1 MTFCLGLIIARI
13 LIVAALTVIKELT
26 NQIFQHHGG
35 LGVLDSAAVFK
46 DSRPEVRVFKT
57 DVQRQVLL
65 AQQARGADRQRTGI
79 RDMVVALID
88 IELHAWQIGFRIERN
103 VRYPPHYHAA
113 DAHRRTRLQAA
124 DVIESR
130 IKAISRLGA

>member
-1 MTFCLGLIIARI
+1 MRRAGCRRRVSMTFCSGLIIARI

-35 LGVLDSAAVFK
+35 LSVLDSAAVFK

-65 AQQARGADRQRTGI
+65 ASRPEVRIANELVSGI
-79 RDMVVALID
+79 WL
-88 IELHAWQIGFRIERN
+88 
-103 VRYPPHYHAA
+103 
-113 DAHRRTRLQAA
+113 
-124 DVIESR
+124 
-130 IKAISRLGA
+130 